1 MEIKTLQESSNLI
14 LPRTTFN
21 RIVRDITDNSDICYN
36 QDAVEA
42 LQTSLEDPLSLELT
56 IRPHAGVL
64 RIREEHASLSGVPEM
79 TCDWSGMIYEWWT
92 VLQRGPSFSK
102 LVWDI
107 PAKVSQTCMLYVDQS
122 LELSL
127 HAKGSWF
134 EEDGGLYI
142 WHPSCNDVCIRSV
155 EGDVF
160 ASDGGSRATQMC
172 YLSLS

>member
-1 MEIKTLQESSNLI
+1 MSVQ
-14 LPRTTFN
+14 
-21 RIVRDITDNSDICYN
+21 RDSFRFTIHN
-36 QDAVEA
+36 Q
-42 LQTSLEDPLSLELT
+42 SPLSLKLT

-79 TCDWSGMIYEWWT
+79 SCDWSGLIYEWWT

-102 LVWDI
+102 LVWEI

-160 ASDGGSRATQMC
+160 ASDGGSRATHASVHLECTSCEKKKQSMFIIEGTDRSG
-172 YLSLS
+172 YITNVSNS